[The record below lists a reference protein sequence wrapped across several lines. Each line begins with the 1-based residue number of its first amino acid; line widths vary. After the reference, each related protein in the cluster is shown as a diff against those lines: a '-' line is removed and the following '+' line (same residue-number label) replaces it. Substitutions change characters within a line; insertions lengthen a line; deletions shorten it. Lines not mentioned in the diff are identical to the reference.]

1 MPHVV
6 LLAIKSCPNYRVLP
20 FQETLLFITFIL
32 FNYCSYILIKG
43 SVLTHIIYRNQ
54 AEEADRKYEEVA
66 KKLQQCEGDLERAEE
81 RAETGETKVRR
92 VVGTLRARAAIT
104 LNIERQNVILH

>member
-20 FQETLLFITFIL
+20 FRKLSYLITFIL

-43 SVLTHIIYRNQ
+43 SDLTHIIYRNQ

-92 VVGTLRARAAIT
+92 VGTLRARAEIT
-104 LNIERQNVILH
+104 FERQNVILH

>member
-1 MPHVV
+1 M
-6 LLAIKSCPNYRVLP
+6 P

-32 FNYCSYILIKG
+32 FNYCSNISIKA